1 MLSKPQTL
9 AENEERE
16 QPPADDL
23 VFEARGLFPILWAD
37 PQYMPEHLAVW
48 TLTRFGPR
56 AGAAVEKLSARDP
69 APDRD
74 ELERLVITRQT
85 RVAMAEG
92 AFVGGPFTIL
102 LPIAF
107 CATLLAQGQMV
118 LELAAVAG
126 HEPTDGIRA
135 AELLV
140 LLEVYP
146 TVEEA
151 KAALERMSPDPKSH
165 KGKKLPRGSRWNM
178 IVRMAYLL
186 QVLGTGPERSRLRA
200 ALGWAGLGFLVLVG
214 QVLPL
219 VWVPYMAYVSRRGSL
234 LLGGRAREY
243 YAARKAGETGVVA
256 RGRPVVRVGG
266 AAALARTISLVL
278 LPIGAGLIA
287 LLAGISLT
295 GGEWVTAGLALIVAS
310 FLATV
315 GWLGYR
321 WWRHRRRSRTPARA
335 A

>member
-1 MLSKPQTL
+1 
-9 AENEERE
+9 
-16 QPPADDL
+16 
-23 VFEARGLFPILWAD
+23 
-37 PQYMPEHLAVW
+37 MPEHLAVW

-85 RVAMAEG
+85 RVAMTEG
-92 AFVGGPFTIL
+92 AFVGGPFIVL
-102 LPIAF
+102 LPVAF
-107 CATLLAQGQMV
+107 CTALLAQGQMV
-118 LELAAVAG
+118 FELAAVAG
-126 HEPTDGIRA
+126 REPTDGMRA

-151 KAALERMSPDPKSH
+151 EAALERMSPDPKSR
-165 KGKKLPRGSRWNM
+165 KGKRLPRGSRWSM

-200 ALGWAGLGFLVLVG
+200 ALGWTGLGVLFLVG

-219 VWVPYMAYVSRRGSL
+219 VWVPYMAYVTRRGSL
-234 LLGGRAREY
+234 LLGGKARRY
-243 YAARKAGETGVVA
+243 YAAGKDGETETDEPQ
-256 RGRPVVRVGG
+256 RPRVRIGG
-266 AAALARTISLVL
+266 AAALARTILLVVV
-278 LPIGAGLIA
+278 PIGVALIA
-287 LLAGISLT
+287 LLSDFSLT
-295 GGEWVTAGLALIVAS
+295 GGRWVTAVLVMLAVS

-321 WWRHRRRSRTPARA
+321 WWRHRRRRLALAHA